1 MLQVPSS
8 LPPCVPWP
16 AAVAATM
23 VTNAQATT
31 KGAIML
37 LTNFIFISFIS
48 LLSNF
53 SLLFWPSLASHRGK
67 PFRAVHRGTPQDLPV
82 RYAERCGRSIFG
94 AHAVA
99 PNSRIVRRR
108 SYLRLK

>member
-37 LTNFIFISFIS
+37 LTNFVVISVISFCCFGLPWLPIVGGHFRPFTDVLRRICRFVTRKEAAGAFS
-48 LLSNF
+48 GLMLLHRILG
-53 SLLFWPSLASHRGK
+53 LLW
-67 PFRAVHRGTPQDLPV
+67 
-82 RYAERCGRSIFG
+82 
-94 AHAVA
+94 
-99 PNSRIVRRR
+99 
-108 SYLRLK
+108 